1 MGKKSTHRSC
11 GPRREIRVSELPTF
25 HTSAQFLKWP
35 VAMLK
40 WETVNPSCAKFVNNT
55 TWRPSFEGIEELHLL
70 YRCFNQAVS
79 AYG

>member
-1 MGKKSTHRSC
+1 MK
-11 GPRREIRVSELPTF
+11 VSELPPF

-40 WETVNPSCAKFVNNT
+40 WETVHPSCATFVNET
-55 TWRPSFEGIEELHLL
+55 TWRPSFEGIGELHLL
-70 YRCFNQAVS
+70 YRCLDQAGS